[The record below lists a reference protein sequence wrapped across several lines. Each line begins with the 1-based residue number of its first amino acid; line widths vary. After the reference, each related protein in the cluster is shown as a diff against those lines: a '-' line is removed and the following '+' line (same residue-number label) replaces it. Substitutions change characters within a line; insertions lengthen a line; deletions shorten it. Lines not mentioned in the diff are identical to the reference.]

1 MVGPVRPQIV
11 LFGSSIV
18 QLSYSDEG
26 WGSIL
31 TNLYS
36 RKADIILRGY
46 CGWNSRRAVQVLDT
60 IFPKNAVEQ
69 PSLVI
74 VYFGGNDSIHPHPSG
89 LGPHV
94 PLEEYRENMKKII
107 IHLKSLSKKTRII
120 LLSSPPVNE
129 AQIHETFS
137 NILGPLKRTNE
148 SCRLYSE
155 ACLELCH
162 EMNVKAIDLWSAL
175 QQRDDWSDVCFTD
188 GIHLSHEGSKIV
200 VKEILKVLE
209 DADWNPNLHW
219 KSMPNEFAE
228 DSPYDPVA
236 IDEKTTVNVSNWN
249 FQKHFEWEKALCI
262 SKPSN
267 GHHQFEESAVTNQ
280 QGL

>member
-1 MVGPVRPQIV
+1 MVGPLRPQIV

-26 WGSIL
+26 WGAIL
-31 TNLYS
+31 TNLYA

-46 CGWNSRRAVQVLDT
+46 CGWNSRRALKVLDT
-60 IFPKNAVEQ
+60 IFPKDAAEQ

-74 VYFGGNDSIHPHPSG
+74 VYFGGNDSMHPHPSG

-94 PLEEYRENMKKII
+94 PLEEYIENMKKII

-129 AQIHETFS
+129 AQIHETF
-137 NILGPLKRTNE
+137 
-148 SCRLYSE
+148 RLYSE

-175 QQRDDWSDVCFTD
+175 QQRDDWSNVCFID
-188 GIHLSHEGSKIV
+188 GIHLSHEGNKIV

-209 DADWNPNLHW
+209 EADWEPSLHW

-228 DSPYDPVA
+228 DSPYDPVGM
-236 IDEKTTVNVSNWN
+236 DEKTTVNISNWYFEKK
-249 FQKHFEWEKALCI
+249 FQWERDLC
-262 SKPSN
+262 KPLN
-267 GHHQFEESAVTNQ
+267 GLQIEESAVTKQ